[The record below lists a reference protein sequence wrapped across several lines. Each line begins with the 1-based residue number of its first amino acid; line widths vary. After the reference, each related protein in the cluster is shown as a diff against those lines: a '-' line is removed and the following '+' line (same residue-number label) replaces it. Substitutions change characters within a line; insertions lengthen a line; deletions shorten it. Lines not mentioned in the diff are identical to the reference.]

1 MIRLLP
7 ITTIAATLSL
17 TATAAFAD
25 CATDA
30 QINTFVEEYL
40 AKTPTEA
47 LSAGGSMADALC
59 SQEKLVQALIPHLG
73 PVVGYKAGLTSK
85 PSQERF
91 GTTEPVRGVL
101 YRDMLLDDGAEIP
114 AHFGTIPLLEGDLVL
129 VVGDDAINNAK
140 TPEEAMQHISAV
152 RPFIELP
159 DLTLAKGQPI
169 TGVTLT
175 AMGVAVRLGVLG
187 APIPVKDPNAM
198 LEALAAMKVT
208 VKASDGS
215 VLAEAPGSAVLG
227 NPVNS
232 VLWLMQSGITLKKG
246 DLVSVGSIGPLL
258 PPAKAGSGASV
269 TYDGLPGNPTVSVK
283 FKS

>member
-1 MIRLLP
+1 MTRFLP
-7 ITTIAATLSL
+7 IAALTGALSLAAT
-17 TATAAFAD
+17 AVFAD

-30 QINTFVEEYL
+30 QINTFVEDFL
-40 AKTPTEA
+40 AKTPTNA
-47 LSAGGSMADALC
+47 LSAGGSMEDALC

-85 PSQERF
+85 PAQERF

-101 YRDMLLDDGAEIP
+101 YRDMLLEDGAEIP
-114 AHFGTIPLLEGDLVL
+114 AHYGSIPLLEGDLVL
-129 VVGDDAINNAK
+129 VVGDDAINDAT
-140 TPEEAMQHISAV
+140 TPEEAMAHISAV

-159 DLTLAKGQPI
+159 DLTLTKGQPI

-187 APIPVKDPNAM
+187 APIPVEDPNAM
-198 LEALAAMKVT
+198 LDALAAMKVT
-208 VKASDGS
+208 VKAGDGS
-215 VLAEAPGSAVLG
+215 VMAEAPGSAVLG

-232 VLWLMQSGITLKKG
+232 VLWLMKSGITLKKG